1 MYVCCAV
8 KMEDVPAARVLK
20 LAYDALGQWLG
31 AHLLDLTIYCLPSV
45 MHMHSQRFAR
55 VDEPGYQAPAIYLYS
70 LILTLQTNFEGGGS
84 QATTG
89 SRHV

>member
-8 KMEDVPAARVLK
+8 KMEDVLAARVLK

-31 AHLLDLTIYCLPSV
+31 AHLLDLLHSPLFSTPLSSPLTIYCLPSV

-55 VDEPGYQAPAIYLYS
+55 VDEPGY
-70 LILTLQTNFEGGGS
+70 
-84 QATTG
+84 
-89 SRHV
+89 